1 MQRGLGGMLMNYSNM
16 SKICPAT
23 LLNAFTADMR
33 KRESDFY

>member
-1 MQRGLGGMLMNYSNM
+1 MFERAYTGQLSGFANM

-33 KRESDFY
+33 KR